1 MLLRSPEPQAINKNI
16 IGATQLFN
24 PPNIFPQHPAL
35 FATALLQ
42 QQGSQQQGSQQH
54 FSQQHLLCFLFDITI
69 PPSY

>member
-1 MLLRSPEPQAINKNI
+1 LLLRSPEPHAINKNI

-24 PPNIFPQHPAL
+24 PPNIFPHPPAL

-42 QQGSQQQGSQQH
+42 QQGSQQHSW
-54 FSQQHLLCFLFDITI
+54 QQHLLCFFFDITI